1 MPEGEEASSKPRPL
15 GWGGGGGT
23 GSGACSGAVS
33 VGSLPIHKHR
43 DRILEH
49 INNNFITCIQGETGC
64 GKSTQVPKF
73 LLDQDALAQKT
84 LQALKAGKKQCCP
97 SGAPLPLPPLEN
109 YRPLR
114 CIVTQPRRLA
124 CISLAQRVARELGE
138 ETGGVGYLNEVTHV
152 VLDEVH
158 ERDVDADLLSLVLK
172 LQLRSRIGKLKIV
185 VMSATMEGNLFF
197 NYFSDIHLR
206 NVPGE
211 DKPSLLPAAD
221 EHAEEKRSREQ
232 GRLKDTDAV
241 YPDKIFV
248 GARRFPV
255 HIVYLEDLLRGE
267 NEVTGLRAVSSEQL
281 SGEAL
286 LIEGKEEDEGSA
298 ICTSATNGSAE
309 PLGRMESTSSPG
321 VCTEVDLKNNG
332 PTQAKLEMDILGAL
346 LKRRSLSLQKI
357 FNSFTR
363 TALYEKNKE
372 IDDLDP
378 TKKEGR
384 KKGEKI
390 VLVEYSETGL
400 QPDIQKGLE
409 RVCVDLVSSLAHGGE
424 TVLVFLPGIAEIS
437 VLYEALASLERPSAA
452 ALQNHPAAEGVSLGN
467 TVSAEEKGGAAH
479 VSLCPTNP
487 AFKLFVLHSTIG
499 REEQTEVFSPPPP
512 HTCHVVLAS
521 NIAESSLTLPNCRVV
536 LDFCLRRQMICDPNC
551 LRVFDL
557 PEMQTA
563 PLDKLYITVAHLT
576 KRLNAIAQAANP
588 MSPTGS
594 QRNTATPQRTDRHN
608 TIQECMRTGSLTPS
622 QLLLLTVQPPPMSAL
637 AAAQAGLREQ
647 GALDSNGEIT
657 RLGYLMMQLPIDVRL
672 CKLVFLGIVFGC
684 PLDAVVMA
692 SCLSSTDLFAFPAL
706 MLLQRHSKASAGLEA
721 ALQLQQQLK
730 TRALFD
736 GGQFSEP
743 LMLRVAW
750 AARQASGSE
759 SLASLRTQYEGE
771 KDGVFLF
778 PREEHSRREGEGG

>member
-1 MPEGEEASSKPRPL
+1 MPQHGNIRAAPAAASVPAAQLAAGSGARLFQRVREAAAAAAAARAAGGGKGGGRNSLVYLPPFEGIEYTRIAAQKDLCSPL
-15 GWGGGGGT
+15 GQARNSQNARCPCSTSGVLCGGGQEVCSTPGYVGGGGT

-138 ETGGVGYLNEVTHV
+138 ETGGVVGYRISGESKTSRRTKIFFMTTGYLLQILINAQPALAHMLTEEELSLEAAGKLAALQQLQQRQQQQQQQQQQQLESEGYLNEVTHV

-363 TALYEKNKE
+363 TALYERSSCVNDE
-372 IDDLDP
+372 AW
-378 TKKEGR
+378 GR
-384 KKGEKI
+384 KKRAEK
-390 VLVEYSETGL
+390 
-400 QPDIQKGLE
+400 KGKNS
-409 RVCVDLVSSLAHGGE
+409 VS
-424 TVLVFLPGIAEIS
+424 
-437 VLYEALASLERPSAA
+437 
-452 ALQNHPAAEGVSLGN
+452 
-467 TVSAEEKGGAAH
+467 
-479 VSLCPTNP
+479 
-487 AFKLFVLHSTIG
+487 
-499 REEQTEVFSPPPP
+499 
-512 HTCHVVLAS
+512 
-521 NIAESSLTLPNCRVV
+521 
-536 LDFCLRRQMICDPNC
+536 
-551 LRVFDL
+551 
-557 PEMQTA
+557 
-563 PLDKLYITVAHLT
+563 
-576 KRLNAIAQAANP
+576 
-588 MSPTGS
+588 
-594 QRNTATPQRTDRHN
+594 
-608 TIQECMRTGSLTPS
+608 
-622 QLLLLTVQPPPMSAL
+622 
-637 AAAQAGLREQ
+637 
-647 GALDSNGEIT
+647 
-657 RLGYLMMQLPIDVRL
+657 
-672 CKLVFLGIVFGC
+672 
-684 PLDAVVMA
+684 
-692 SCLSSTDLFAFPAL
+692 
-706 MLLQRHSKASAGLEA
+706 
-721 ALQLQQQLK
+721 
-730 TRALFD
+730 
-736 GGQFSEP
+736 
-743 LMLRVAW
+743 
-750 AARQASGSE
+750 
-759 SLASLRTQYEGE
+759 
-771 KDGVFLF
+771 
-778 PREEHSRREGEGG
+778 